1 MHGQCGR
8 FTGTSATAP
17 MAAGV
22 LAMALQAKYNM
33 TTNNHL
39 KFANWYKNVL
49 TNISCDETTRLH
61 YFQQ

>member
-33 TTNNHL
+33 TN
-39 KFANWYKNVL
+39 
-49 TNISCDETTRLH
+49 
-61 YFQQ
+61 